1 VNAKLDALKERSFR
15 VYELNGAPPEQTY
28 FVDGGV
34 LDNKPFGWAIDTIVN
49 ARPAESEVD
58 RRLLYLEPDPGEVA
72 AQAAHE
78 DPDTLHAALGAL
90 TKIPSSEPIL
100 DDLLDVVAHNERVQ
114 HIRDIVEESFAR
126 VDVLVRK
133 ATGVDDLASI
143 ATMPPAQWPWSDWSR
158 AVNDCARTEA
168 GIAYATYVR
177 LKVGGVVDRFART
190 IWAICNYPGESNHA
204 LLVRAAVRAWAEQQL
219 LFAKSASEDPCPQGA
234 GEAPAAPDV
243 PTEAQSA
250 FLRAFDLGYT
260 VRRLRFVI
268 AALNWWYRCVGQDG
282 FPSRDDLDQGKKIV
296 YDSIGTLVGLADG
309 SAFEDGLRER
319 VRQCFPEAGLRDFL
333 TAHGLDGVAYAE
345 QRGAEL
351 DDLAGAVREYVQAS
365 LKGSGPALLERL
377 AELSRQW
384 DERRR
389 RDLLV
394 RYLGFPV
401 WDVLLYPVQVLSPV
415 GERDAIEVV
424 RMSPHEATV
433 LGTPP
438 AQKVQGRQLNHFY
451 AFFHRSARENDYLW
465 GRLDGAEH
473 LVRLVLESAGSSQP
487 VERWCKEA
495 FAAVLEEEK
504 DALPT
509 ARATLDRLR
518 TRVEAL

>member
-1 VNAKLDALKERSFR
+1 
-15 VYELNGAPPEQTY
+15 
-28 FVDGGV
+28 
-34 LDNKPFGWAIDTIVN
+34 
-49 ARPAESEVD
+49 
-58 RRLLYLEPDPGEVA
+58 
-72 AQAAHE
+72 
-78 DPDTLHAALGAL
+78 
-90 TKIPSSEPIL
+90 
-100 DDLLDVVAHNERVQ
+100 
-114 HIRDIVEESFAR
+114 
-126 VDVLVRK
+126 
-133 ATGVDDLASI
+133 
-143 ATMPPAQWPWSDWSR
+143 
-158 AVNDCARTEA
+158 VNDCARQEA
-168 GIAYATYVR
+168 GIAYATYIR

-190 IWAICNYPGESNHA
+190 ICAICNYPVESNHA
-204 LLVRAAVRAWAEQQL
+204 LLVRAAVRAWAERQGL
-219 LFAKSASEDPCPQGA
+219 YAKAASGRSQTGA
-234 GEAPAAPDV
+234 VEV

-268 AALNWWYRCVGQDG
+268 AALNWWYSCLGQDG
-282 FPSRDDLDQGKKIV
+282 FPSRDDLDEGKKIV
-296 YDSIGTLVGLADG
+296 YGSIGALVRLADG
-309 SAFEDGLRER
+309 SAFEEGLREQ
-319 VRQCFPEAGLRDFL
+319 VRRSFPEAGLRDFL
-333 TAHGLDGVAYAE
+333 TAHGLDGGAYSE
-345 QRGAEL
+345 ERGAEL
-351 DDLAGAVREYVQAS
+351 NDLSGTVREFVQTS

-377 AELSRQW
+377 AVLSREWGEQ
-384 DERRR
+384 RR

-415 GERDAIEVV
+415 GERDAIDVV

-473 LVRLVLESAGSSQP
+473 LVRLLLESTGSAQP
-487 VERWCKEA
+487 LQRWCKDA

-509 ARATLDRLR
+509 AGATLDRLR
-518 TRVEAL
+518 AGVEAI